1 MLGGKDMDKEEL
13 MERIKELVAEKLGVD
28 IDEVTADADLIE
40 DLDADSLDLVDLVM
54 AFEDE
59 FGVSIPDEQLEKIRT
74 VRDIFKVLYANIKLE
89 EEREEKEEENDEED

>member
-1 MLGGKDMDKEEL
+1 MDKEEL

-28 IDEVTADADLIE
+28 IDEVTPDADLIE

-89 EEREEKEEENDEED
+89 EEKEEKEEEIDEEE

>member
-1 MLGGKDMDKEEL
+1 MDKEEL

>member
-1 MLGGKDMDKEEL
+1 MDKEEL

-28 IDEVTADADLIE
+28 IDEVTPDADLIE

-89 EEREEKEEENDEED
+89 EEKEEKEEEIDEED